1 VIVVPEDPPKLDLGR
16 IVKFNPANQDICDF
30 TQLQVLDSLP
40 AKGLSADRFS
50 KLFAQCA
57 ACLNFMTKR
66 SVGHHSCSESD
77 TGKLSLSFRRSQRG
91 GSHWQASF
99 SSDAGLTVQSASAM
113 YLLSVVDAY
122 NPDREAGIPEALFAA
137 LFTACKKC
145 GAHMT
150 KRVAEYHRCG
160 GALSFEWQAIEI

>member
-1 VIVVPEDPPKLDLGR
+1 
-16 IVKFNPANQDICDF
+16 
-30 TQLQVLDSLP
+30 
-40 AKGLSADRFS
+40 
-50 KLFAQCA
+50 
-57 ACLNFMTKR
+57 
-66 SVGHHSCSESD
+66 
-77 TGKLSLSFRRSQRG
+77 
-91 GSHWQASF
+91 
-99 SSDAGLTVQSASAM
+99 M